1 MELNKSII
9 ENIKTRYSCRS
20 YDAKPLDKTVEK
32 KLCDYIENIN
42 NKTKI
47 KARFIYISK
56 NVSDETPIKL
66 GTYGMIAG
74 ANNFLVGIC
83 EKDELN
89 CLEFGYLFEE
99 IILFATDINLQTCWL
114 GGTFNRNEFTQRC
127 NLQDNEYIAIVSPVG
142 IKKSKPRFFDNA
154 VRSLIGANSRKPF
167 AELFFENNLSIPLNE
182 NSIGDYKA
190 PLEMVR
196 LAPSASN
203 KQPWRIIKNNDGYNF
218 YLKRTKAY
226 PTGLFDMQKN
236 DIGIAMCHFELTAKE
251 LCLKGEWV
259 NIKNQNNINDL
270 EYISTWVIEKQ
281 N

>member
-1 MELNKSII
+1 MELNKPII

-20 YDAKPLDKTVEK
+20 YDAKPLNETLEK

-42 NKTKI
+42 NQTKI
-47 KARFIYISK
+47 KARFLYIK
-56 NVSDETPIKL
+56 KGASDEIPVKL
-66 GTYGMIAG
+66 GTYGMVAG
-74 ANNFLVGIC
+74 ATSFIVGIC

-89 CLEFGYLFEE
+89 YVEFGYIFEE

-114 GGTFNRNEFTQRC
+114 GGTFNRNEFSQKC

-142 IKKSKPRFFDNA
+142 IKKQKPRFFDNA
-154 VRSLIGANSRKPF
+154 VRSVIGANNRKLF
-167 AELFFENNLSIPLNE
+167 AELFFKDNLSAPLNE
-182 NSIGDYKA
+182 NTISNYKI
-190 PLEMVR
+190 PLEMIR

-226 PTGLFDMQKN
+226 PTGRFDMQKN

-251 LCLKGEWV
+251 LCLKGKWD
-259 NIKNQNNINDL
+259 NIKHQNNINDL
-270 EYISTWVIEKQ
+270 EYITTWVTTE
-281 N
+281 